1 MHSYACS
8 GPNNDVYPTSRHN
21 RRRISKGWGGGR
33 ICAMFWWGKNLLSFL
48 SLSLMSLREAGY
60 YFGEAANS
68 RQVIGSIV
76 ALNLI
81 LHHYVT

>member
-1 MHSYACS
+1 MMSIQHH
-8 GPNNDVYPTSRHN
+8 V
-21 RRRISKGWGGGR
+21 IKGEGKVGGR
-33 ICAMFWWGKNLLSFL
+33 VGGDFVQCFVFL

-60 YFGEAANS
+60 YVGEAANS